1 MEKTN
6 DNKRKINWLIDCLNN
21 EASLL
26 VISFFL
32 VAVSVITGFF
42 IPSDGL
48 IEKIIV
54 TCVILTVIILIL
66 LASAHNSEISIL
78 FSDVGF
84 FSFLFWCVIC
94 PVVLGAATSTMLHIY
109 TLFFNVTILCWIFAV
124 YFSIFSIFWFSSK
137 LYKHKDIYGRLD
149 LYSTIWI
156 AILTLVLTVFDLQE
170 NIKPFALVLAVY
182 MIIQIFIKLENSILL
197 ECSK

>member
-1 MEKTN
+1 MEKNN

-66 LASAHNSEISIL
+66 LASAPNANS
-78 FSDVGF
+78 
-84 FSFLFWCVIC
+84 
-94 PVVLGAATSTMLHIY
+94 A
-109 TLFFNVTILCWIFAV
+109 
-124 YFSIFSIFWFSSK
+124 
-137 LYKHKDIYGRLD
+137 
-149 LYSTIWI
+149 
-156 AILTLVLTVFDLQE
+156 
-170 NIKPFALVLAVY
+170 
-182 MIIQIFIKLENSILL
+182 
-197 ECSK
+197 